1 MPDGT
6 PPEQSYD
13 ASTHNGIAACEN
25 VNMRHAPVEE
35 SFMRTPN
42 RFDKEQ
48 LLRGALQLAVATF
61 SLWQARRRTQQRRQ
75 ERQIQPTQ
83 STQPMQHAFTAATL
97 DGRQLQPR
105 VDADRA
111 QQAEGLQ
118 NEAQQL
124 KAKQKMEEGE
134 QLRHESKPK
143 ALFHIAISAA
153 KEWSAHRAASKGAAL
168 ALYTLFSLAPML
180 LLVVTIAG
188 FFFGEDTVRTLLIE
202 QLSGLMG
209 AQGADA
215 VKTILGGT
223 KQDSGGLMAGIISA
237 ALVLISATSAFAE
250 LKDSL
255 DELWEVPPSK
265 ASGIW
270 AFIRER
276 ILSFGL
282 ILVLV
287 LMLMTTLAVSTALA
301 AMEGVFGGGSTG
313 TVLKTITMV
322 VTHLVSFAV
331 VTGLFATIFKYLPGV
346 KIAWKDVFIG
356 SVITAV
362 LFIVGKFGIGLYVA
376 NADISSSYGAAGSV
390 VVLITWIYYSAQIF
404 FYGSLFTHEYAMKL
418 GSRAQSPD
426 STTPADQASSEQ

>member
-1 MPDGT
+1 
-6 PPEQSYD
+6 
-13 ASTHNGIAACEN
+13 
-25 VNMRHAPVEE
+25 
-35 SFMRTPN
+35 MRTPN

-48 LLRGALQLAVATF
+48 LINGALQLAVAAF
-61 SLWQARRRTQQRRQ
+61 SLWQVRRQ
-75 ERQIQPTQ
+75 TRQRQQ
-83 STQPMQHAFTAATL
+83 MRLLQQASQMQPMQHAFTAAAL

-105 VDADRA
+105 LDAGHAHQADE
-111 QQAEGLQ
+111 QQR
-118 NEAQQL
+118 
-124 KAKQKMEEGE
+124 KAKQKIAEGE
-134 QLRHESKPK
+134 KLRHESKPK

-209 AQGADA
+209 PQGADA

-223 KQDSGGLMAGIISA
+223 RQDSGGLVAGLVSVG
-237 ALVLISATSAFAE
+237 LVLISATSAFSE

-255 DELWEVPPSK
+255 DELWEVPPSTR
-265 ASGIW
+265 SGLW
-270 AFIRER
+270 GFVRER
-276 ILSFGL
+276 VLSFGL

-313 TVLKTITMV
+313 TVLKAITMV

-346 KIAWKDVFIG
+346 EIAWKDVFVG
-356 SVITAV
+356 SLITAV
-362 LFIVGKFGIGLYVA
+362 LFIIGKFGIGLYVA

-418 GSRAQSPD
+418 GSRAHPRDTSA
-426 STTPADQASSEQ
+426 PADQARTGSK